1 MNMRRVFAALAGKVR
16 RLASSLSEK
25 PEVQI
30 DDYVLEH
37 FLLYNGLVGSN
48 PENQREFRDVRNDIV
63 QAVNDRSA
71 HELAIALKLPPLWW
85 ETRLE
90 KVFAEIAEINRE
102 AAVHCLLAL
111 RPPDDTT
118 GDTTPLSHSNWQ
130 VRANAAKMLAFLD
143 AKESVP
149 RLSKILD
156 ECSNGHKAAFCHV
169 AYSLSKLGTEQARQ
183 ALLPHI
189 HNEEPWFCVD
199 AVGSLA
205 HWNPASVAR
214 DLMSAMLSGSE
225 LDDYMAVTIARRY
238 VNLQEL
244 SEFTD
249 AEVHEGFAELSMAL
263 QKAIEGPFHAEH
275 RLVEQLDAIATRVDK
290 LAQESP
296 TPRRLRAAISINRR
310 SDQESKNTNSGN
322 QIRDLSKPEHY
333 EAVKLTVTQAK
344 CKTSAEAGQLRH
356 ALSLT
361 AQFKLNELSPHLI
374 PLIKSDFPALP
385 ELMESLAA
393 LGVLEAATPLTA
405 MIKDSV
411 NLDSRTSLPFSAHPV
426 VETDKAATD
435 IYWRALKALGAL
447 PHESSL
453 DLLQKAVNDYAP
465 DKREQ
470 ALESLQTILLTESL
484 RDKFAGN
491 LQELLRERL
500 NDPSTAVQL
509 TAAQGVAQHKF
520 VELIP
525 ELLKLLQARE
535 ASTQRRASELIVGMA
550 AAGCREQVKQ
560 VLESSL
566 AKEVDSS
573 KKERINRVLQ
583 RIRQSP

>member
-1 MNMRRVFAALAGKVR
+1 MRRVFAALAGKVR

-71 HELAIALKLPPLWW
+71 HELAIALKVPPLWW

-90 KVFAEIAEINRE
+90 KIFAEIAEINRE

-118 GDTTPLSHSNWQ
+118 GDTTPLSQSNWQ
-130 VRANAAKMLAFLD
+130 VRANAARMLAFLD
-143 AKESVP
+143 VKESVP
-149 RLSKILD
+149 RLSAILD

-183 ALLPHI
+183 ALLPHV
-189 HNEEPWFCVD
+189 HDEEPWFCVD

-238 VNLQEL
+238 VNLHEL

-263 QKAIEGPFHAEH
+263 QKAIEGPFHAEY
-275 RLVEQLDAIATRVDK
+275 RLAEQLDSISAHVNK

-310 SDQESKNTNSGN
+310 SEQENKSTNSDR
-322 QIRDLSKPEHY
+322 IRDLSKPEHY
-333 EAVKLTVTQAK
+333 EAVKLTVAQAK
-344 CKTSAEAGQLRH
+344 YKTPAEAGQLRH

-361 AQFKLNELSPHLI
+361 AQFKLNELSPYLI
-374 PLIKSDFPALP
+374 PLIKSDFPAIP
-385 ELMESLAA
+385 ELMESIAA
-393 LGVLEAATPLTA
+393 LGVIEAATPLA
-405 MIKDSV
+405 ALIKESV
-411 NLDSRTSLPFSAHPV
+411 NLDSRTSLPFSAYPV

-435 IYWRALKALGAL
+435 NYWRALKALGAL

-470 ALESLQTILLTESL
+470 ALESLQNILLTETL

-491 LQELLRERL
+491 LQELLRQRL
-500 NDPSTAVQL
+500 NDPSPTVQL
-509 TAAQGVAQHKF
+509 TAAQGVTQHKF

-525 ELLKLLQARE
+525 ELFKLLQARE
-535 ASTQRRASELIVGMA
+535 ASTQRRASELLIGMA
-550 AAGCREQVKQ
+550 AAGCRDQVKQ
-560 VLESSL
+560 ALQSSL

-583 RIRQSP
+583 RLG